1 MRDAHSIRL
10 LVKTVMI
17 TLIIVYERKY
27 SFLANDFVLLT
38 IRWLLPMCVFMYKI
52 VWSRNDAR

>member
-38 IRWLLPMCVFMYKI
+38 IRWLLRICVYIYKI
-52 VWSRNDAR
+52 V